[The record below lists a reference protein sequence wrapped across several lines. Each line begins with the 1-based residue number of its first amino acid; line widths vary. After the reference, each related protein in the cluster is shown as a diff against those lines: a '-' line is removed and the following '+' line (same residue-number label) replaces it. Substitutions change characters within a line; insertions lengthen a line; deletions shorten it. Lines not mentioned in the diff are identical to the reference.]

1 MNESFFPRAGL
12 QHSQGEGWNNLS
24 LHNENEMKE
33 PSTSFLQAESR
44 PINQDG
50 WKGGAKQGR
59 NISLCL
65 LDNFVRGNVT
75 MAMGGL

>member
-1 MNESFFPRAGL
+1 MVGFSTRR
-12 QHSQGEGWNNLS
+12 GWNNLS

-33 PSTSFLQAESR
+33 PSTSSLQAKSW
-44 PINQDG
+44 PINWDG
-50 WKGGAKQGR
+50 WERGGVKQGR